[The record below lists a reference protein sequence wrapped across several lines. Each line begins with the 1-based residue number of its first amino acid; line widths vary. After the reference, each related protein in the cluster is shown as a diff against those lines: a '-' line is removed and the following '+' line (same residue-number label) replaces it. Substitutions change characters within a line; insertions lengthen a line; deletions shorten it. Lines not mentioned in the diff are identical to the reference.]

1 MKALAIAAVLCA
13 TGCATVPD
21 HPADAARVLAQ
32 MRASCGGSAWERVQG
47 WHEMGVAEVSVGR
60 FIENEVWHDM
70 QSLKTR
76 MIGRV
81 NGKVVRDF
89 GFDGERYWQVRQD
102 GQVEVGSDVA
112 VVRRHRR
119 DAYLS
124 SFGWFFPQRFP
135 AEVQLAPAQTL
146 DGKAFQ
152 VLRITPKDADSFDL
166 WVDPE
171 THVVR
176 RIVAGEEYAN
186 LSDYRTFDGVC
197 TATKGQQGDADP
209 KHQITLHVQ
218 SVDTTKPIPATMFQP
233 PIG

>member
-1 MKALAIAAVLCA
+1 MKAWIFATALCA
-13 TGCATVPD
+13 TGCATV
-21 HPADAARVLAQ
+21 ADRPRDATRVLTQ
-32 MRASCGGSAWERVQG
+32 MRASCGGSAWERVRG
-47 WHEMGVAEVSVGR
+47 WHEMGVAELSGGPS
-60 FIENEVWHDM
+60 IQNEVWHDM

-81 NGKVVRDF
+81 NGKVVRDA
-89 GFDGERYWQVRQD
+89 GFNGERYWQVGQD
-102 GQVEVGSDVA
+102 GKVQVGSDIA
-112 VVRRHRR
+112 KVRRHRR
-119 DAYLS
+119 DTYLS

-135 AEVQLAPAQTL
+135 ADVQLAPPQTL
-146 DGKAFQ
+146 GRKTFE

-197 TATKGQQGDADP
+197 TATTGQQGDADP
-209 KHQITLHVQ
+209 THQIVLHVQ
-218 SVDTTKPIPATMFQP
+218 SVNTTKPIPASMFEP
-233 PIG
+233 PVR